1 MANLKNIIEH
11 ETKFHDETLLKV
23 ENLVVNYGA
32 IRALKGVS
40 FEVAKG
46 EIITLIG
53 ANGAGKSTTL
63 NAISNVIKK
72 TSGTVILDGKD
83 ISSAPPDSIVAS
95 GLVQVPEG
103 RRIFA
108 NLSVRDNLEMGAYSR
123 RSAILTEKQAIRR
136 DMEKVF
142 EIFPRLKERIRQ
154 IGGTLSGG
162 EQQMLAMGRSLMASP
177 RLLLLDEPSMGLA
190 PILVDEIFSV
200 IKGINATGTTVLLVE
215 QNAYKA
221 LDAASR
227 AYILETGEI
236 VKSGLTAD
244 LMKDEAV
251 KAAYLGG

>member
-1 MANLKNIIEH
+1 VA
-11 ETKFHDETLLKV
+11 DTLLKV

-32 IRALKGVS
+32 IRALRGIS
-40 FEVAKG
+40 FEVSKG

-63 NAISNVIKK
+63 HAISNIIKK
-72 TSGTVILDGKD
+72 TSGTVIFDQRE
-83 ISSAPPDSIVAS
+83 ISSAPPDSIVVS

-123 RSAILTEKQAIRR
+123 RSVTKSEKQAIRK

-142 EIFPRLKERIRQ
+142 DVFPRLKERIRQ
-154 IGGTLSGG
+154 VAGTLSGG
-162 EQQMLAMGRSLMASP
+162 EQQMLAMGRALMASP

-200 IKGINATGTTVLLVE
+200 IKRINETGTTVLLVE

-221 LDAASR
+221 LEAASR

-236 VKSGLTAD
+236 VKSGPTAE